1 MSATSVKVNK
11 SGIYKVL
18 SIFLLAAVITLFFNN
33 SINWHF
39 HKLSNGCLVVHAHP
53 YQKTTTNGDQPASD
67 HHHKTTTLLFFQ
79 QITNI
84 FFLALLLSGLIL
96 SIILPFRKLDG
107 IPYHRKVSPMVYS
120 HISARG
126 PPLAF

>member
-1 MSATSVKVNK
+1 MSAINVNVNK
-11 SGIYKVL
+11 SGVYKVL

-53 YQKTTTNGDQPASD
+53 YQKAATNGGQPASD
-67 HHHKTTTLLFFQ
+67 HHHKTPALLFFQ

-84 FFLALLLSGLIL
+84 FFLALVLSGLLL
-96 SIILPFRKLDG
+96 SIILPFRRLDG
-107 IPYHRKVSPMVYS
+107 IPYHRQVSQKVYT